1 VALVPGSRLGAYE
14 VVSLLGEGGMG
25 QVYRARDS
33 RLKRDV
39 ALKILPDA
47 FAADPDRMAR
57 FQREAE
63 LLATLNHPNIAG
75 IYGLEQVGGVRA
87 LVLEIVEG
95 PTLADR
101 IAHGSIPVDEA
112 LLIASQIAGALEAAH
127 EKGIVHR
134 DLKPANIKLTPE
146 DKVKILDFGLAKT
159 LEPALAT
166 PADLT
171 HSPTVTSPA
180 LTQVG
185 MILGTAAY
193 LSPEQARGRGVDKRA
208 DVWAFG
214 CVLYEMLSG
223 CRPFAGATLTEVLA
237 AIVRDE
243 PEWTLLPQDTP
254 PAIRGLIKKCLRK
267 DPGQRIRDIG
277 DVRIEIEDA
286 RANQTPDE
294 AAVDDRTRR
303 KALARWVWASLFGVF
318 VVVAALAAATAFRSE
333 SRASEMRFEITT
345 PPTGDPASIAISP
358 DGRTI
363 VFVGAAVGASRLFVR
378 AVDSTS
384 ARALAGTEGATYPF
398 WSPDSRSLA
407 FFADGKLKR
416 IEIDGGPAQTL
427 ANAASPRGGTWNK
440 NGTLLFAPL
449 STGPI
454 FRVSASGGEP
464 VQVTRFGPGEQGSH
478 RFPHFLPD
486 GRHFLYYWFGT
497 PARGVH
503 VADLDG
509 RENRRLVDSDTAA
522 VYALG
527 HVLFARQGTLFAQD
541 FDPDRLSLSGS
552 PSVVG
557 ERVAVDPASF
567 SLGAFAVSSEALVV
581 FRTVGVGRSRQ
592 LVWVDRSGRTLETA
606 GDPHD
611 GVNPSL
617 SPDGR
622 RVAIYQTVNGNT
634 DVWILELARHVFTR
648 FTSGDTLENYAI
660 WSPDSRSIVFGSNP
674 KGHLDLYRKPADGVG
689 AEDLLLST
697 TETKNAFDWSSDGRF
712 ILYRAASLETGYDL
726 WALPLQGDRKPFPV
740 VQSRFTDRDGQ
751 FSPDG
756 KWIAFQS
763 DESGHFEV
771 YVQPFPGP
779 GARVQVSFGGG
790 AQVRWPRSNE
800 LFYVAFDNR
809 LMSVPITSKPDK
821 SLDFGTPVPLF
832 MTNIG
837 GAVQSTLGHQYSVSS
852 DGQRFLMNNLTEAAL
867 PMTVVLNWNPNSRK

>member
-47 FAADPDRMAR
+47 FAADPDRVAR

-75 IYGLEQVGGVRA
+75 IYGMEQADGMRA
-87 LVLEIVEG
+87 LVLELVEG

-101 IAHGSIPVDEA
+101 IALGPIRVDEA
-112 LLIASQIAGALEAAH
+112 LLIACQIAGALEAAH
-127 EKGIVHR
+127 EKSVIHR
-134 DLKPANIKLTPE
+134 DLKPANIKLTPD
-146 DKVKILDFGLAKT
+146 DKVKILDFGLAKA
-159 LEPALAT
+159 LEPAPAA

-171 HSPTVTSPA
+171 HSPTVMSPA
-180 LTQVG
+180 ITQVG
-185 MILGTAAY
+185 VILGTAAY
-193 LSPEQARGRGVDKRA
+193 LSPEQAKGRGVDKRA

-214 CVLYEMLSG
+214 CVLYEMLTG
-223 CRPFAGATLTEVLA
+223 RRPFAGAAPTEMLA

-243 PEWTLLPQDTP
+243 PEWTSLPRDTP
-254 PAIRGLIKKCLRK
+254 PAIRGLIKRCLRK
-267 DPGQRIRDIG
+267 DPAQRMHDIG

-286 RANQTPDE
+286 LGRTPDE
-294 AAVDDRTRR
+294 AADDERAER
-303 KALARWVWASLFGVF
+303 KPLARWIWPTLLGVF
-318 VVVAALAAATAFRSE
+318 VVVAALAAANTFRSE
-333 SRASEMRFEITT
+333 SRAPEMRFEIAT

-363 VFVGAAVGASRLFVR
+363 VFVGATEGAARLFAR

-416 IEIDGGPAQTL
+416 IGIDGGPAQTL
-427 ANAASPRGGTWNK
+427 ANAASQRGGTWNQS
-440 NGTLLFAPL
+440 GTLLFAPL
-449 STGPI
+449 STGPL
-454 FRVSASGGEP
+454 FRVSSSGGEP
-464 VQVTRFGPGEQGSH
+464 VAVTRLGPGEQGSH

-486 GRHFLYYWFGT
+486 GRHFLYYWFGS
-497 PARGVH
+497 PASGVY

-509 RENRRLVDSDTAA
+509 HENRRVIDADTAA
-522 VYALG
+522 VYTRG
-527 HVLFARQGTLFAQD
+527 HVLFGRQGTLFAQD

-567 SLGAFAVSSEALVV
+567 SLGAFAVSSEALIV
-581 FRTVGVGRSRQ
+581 FRTVGAGRSRQ
-592 LVWVDRSGRTLETA
+592 LVWLDRSGRTLEQA

-611 GVNPSL
+611 GVSPSL

-634 DVWILELARHVFTR
+634 DIWILELARHVFTR
-648 FTSGDTLENYAI
+648 FTSGDTLENYPI
-660 WSPDSRSIVFGSNP
+660 WSPDSRYLVFGSNP
-674 KGHLDLYRKPADGVG
+674 KGIVDLYRKPADGVG

-697 TETKNAFDWSSDGRF
+697 TQTKNAFDWSSDGRF
-712 ILYRAASLETGYDL
+712 ILYRAAGLETGYDL
-726 WALPLQGDRKPFPV
+726 WAMPLQGDRKPFPV

-756 KWIAFQS
+756 KWIVFQS
-763 DESGHFEV
+763 DESGRFEV

-790 AQVRWPRSNE
+790 AQARWPRSNE